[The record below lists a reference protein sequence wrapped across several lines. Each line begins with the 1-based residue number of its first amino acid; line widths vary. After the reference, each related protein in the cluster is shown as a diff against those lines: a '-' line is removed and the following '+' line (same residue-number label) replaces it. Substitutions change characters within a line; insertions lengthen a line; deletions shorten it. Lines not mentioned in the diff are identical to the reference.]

1 MGARARLAELAYD
14 IGWHVGIG
22 QDPEAV
28 AARRGISRDNLIDLR
43 IRFHRDYDAGIL
55 RGRELLGAGAPARK
69 DGEGR
74 TPFRPLPSPAPG
86 VSDGPADRCASH
98 MVPRDGLVARCRRAT
113 AGPFLLPGKQ

>member
-28 AARRGISRDNLIDLR
+28 AARGGISRDNLIDLR

-55 RGRELLGAGAPARK
+55 RGRELSGAGAPARK
-69 DGEGR
+69 DGEGCY
-74 TPFRPLPSPAPG
+74 PRPLPSPAPDPF
-86 VSDGPADRCASH
+86 DGPADRISRKD
-98 MVPRDGLVARCRRAT
+98 RDGLVARCRRAT
-113 AGPFLLPGKQ
+113 AGPFLLPGKR